1 MKFKYLFIFSV
12 IFSQVSVA
20 SERSFDFVQDGNNR
34 VIYENGTPYLQAN
47 TSNAGLT
54 VSFIPDEK
62 NRGWIGIQITNFSDG
77 AITISE
83 KSISATSGG
92 KPLRVYTY
100 SELMAEQKRRDSW
113 RRFGAALAASS
124 SPSPYSTQSG
134 TYSSNTNA
142 SVYGSNGYSAYGSA
156 NTYGTYQSSSYDATA
171 AAINQA
177 EVNRRNDAM
186 MANLRARSNS
196 EKSAIDNRA
205 LRANTLQ
212 RGETLYGEVNFD
224 LPKKSRG
231 NPPVINVT
239 ITIGGEQVKVAL
251 QEQ

>member
-1 MKFKYLFIFSV
+1 MRAKLSLAFLYLAFNSAI
-12 IFSQVSVA
+12 A
-20 SERSFDFVQDGNNR
+20 AERSFDFVQDGISR

-47 TSNAGLT
+47 TNNVGLT

-62 NRGWIGIQITNFSDG
+62 NRGWIGIQITNFSDS
-77 AITISE
+77 AITVSE
-83 KSISATSGG
+83 KSLSAASNG

-113 RRFGAALAASS
+113 RRFGAAMTAST

-177 EVNRRNDAM
+177 EINRRNDAM

-196 EKSAIDNRA
+196 EKSVIDNRA

-212 RGETLYGEVNFD
+212 RGESLYGEVNFD

>member
-1 MKFKYLFIFSV
+1 MKSRLSLLLISLIFNSA
-12 IFSQVSVA
+12 IA
-20 SERSFDFVQDGNNR
+20 AERSFDFVQDGSNR
-34 VIYENGTPYLQAN
+34 VIYENGTPYLQTN
-47 TSNAGLT
+47 TSNVGLT

-83 KSISATSGG
+83 KSLSATSGG
-92 KPLRVYTY
+92 NPLRVYTY

-113 RRFGAALAASS
+113 RRFGAAMFTSS

-142 SVYGSNGYSAYGSA
+142 SVYGSNGYSAFGSA

-171 AAINQA
+171 AAINQT
-177 EVNRRNDAM
+177 EINRRNDAM

-196 EKSAIDNRA
+196 EKAAIDNRA

-231 NPPVINVT
+231 NPPVINIT